1 MVIAGLQRL
10 EYRGYDSAGIAVD
23 ATEGKIAVFKEVGV
37 VANLLKL
44 VNENTEDP
52 VRPSTSPSFFLAIL
66 DSIPASFALL
76 RF

>member
-1 MVIAGLQRL
+1 MNYGVSRVRLEVSQTVIAGLQRL

-23 ATEGKIAVFKEVGV
+23 GIDGKIAVFKEVGV

-52 VRPSTSPSFFLAIL
+52 VRST
-66 DSIPASFALL
+66 
-76 RF
+76 